1 MPNRT
6 TQNQDTSRSQN
17 QGSSSRSASSDDNRT
32 HGKQG
37 FASMPKEKVRE
48 IAAEGGRHSHD
59 NDNKKQILKILTL
72 R

>member
-6 TQNQDTSRSQN
+6 QDHTSRSQN

-48 IAAEGGRHSHD
+48 IAAEGGRNSHGGHGAD
-59 NDNKKQILKILTL
+59 NNDKK
-72 R
+72 